1 MRALIPLLAALLPTF
16 AMAQT
21 PAPAPAPSP
30 LATTAPDSVAYGIA
44 YVAVGPASKNAAI
57 AAFKQYRD
65 ASAKENGAIR
75 VDVFEEVGLPGRLVI
90 VERWA
95 TAAAATA
102 HAMATHTQRLKDALQ
117 ASRVTGYDERPYKTL
132 TTSPTPGSAGR
143 DAVHIVTHADFI
155 PGGDPLGS
163 LRSLAAESRTEKGN
177 VRFDI
182 LQSTLRP
189 NHFTIVETWQ
199 NQAALDAHAT
209 GAGRKFRDAVLTG
222 TGSPV
227 DERVLKAVE

>member
-1 MRALIPLLAALLPTF
+1 MRALILLLAAVLPSSV
-16 AMAQT
+16 MAQT

-30 LATTAPDSVAYGIA
+30 LLTTAPDTVTYAIS
-44 YVAVGPASKNAAI
+44 YVAVAPASRSAAS

-75 VDVFEEVGLPGRLVI
+75 VDVFEEIGLPGRFVV

-95 TAAAATA
+95 TAAAASA
-102 HAMATHTQRLKDALQ
+102 HAVAAHTQRLKDALQ
-117 ASRVTGYDERPYKTL
+117 SIRLTGYDERPYKTL
-132 TTSPTPGSAGR
+132 NTSPMPASAGR

-155 PGGDPLGS
+155 PGGDPLAT
-163 LRSLAAESRTEKGN
+163 LRRLAETSRTEKGN

-199 NQAALDAHAT
+199 NQAALDAHGA
-209 GAGRKFRDAVLTG
+209 GAGRQFRDAVLTG